1 VIFASSNI
9 LGIAVNDR
17 SITVAQVTG
26 KGDRLSVK
34 KTATFTLPA
43 ELSLDKPQELGAAL
57 GSFIKHHGFSGSEAV
72 IGVPARWLIAVDKEV
87 PPSGR
92 EQMRAL
98 LRLQAERL
106 PLADAGELVFDYVGE
121 HNTSAVSRLLL
132 VAMLKKQLNRLEQ
145 TADAAGLRVAAITPT
160 SLALASVV
168 SGRTGAAAS
177 NTSFLMLAGNS
188 AELVYQRAGTPRL
201 LRHVPVGTVNG
212 HGAPALAALGTEL
225 KRSVTMARG
234 GSAGDSSEMVLW
246 DGMGLED
253 EQVAELSERSG
264 MRVRAGKGLSMLGVQ
279 TPGGRIAGE
288 DGDPDQFAPA
298 LALALVGSNPTLIPF
313 DFTRSRLAP
322 PPVRRFGTKTIW
334 AGIAGALL
342 VIALATLFVGN
353 RILQNTLD
361 KITTERSSIASEV
374 SSAKELQAKVDFT
387 NSYFDNRTPMLEC
400 LRDISLT
407 LKDEDPFWATNVTLK
422 EVNDVKVPINTI
434 DGTMEGKGSNMSA
447 AFDFAK
453 RLLDNPRFTNVKG
466 PQISPG
472 SGRQGGQATF
482 TITFRYE
489 YK

>member
-34 KTATFTLPA
+34 KSATFTLPA

-57 GSFIKHHGFSGSEAV
+57 GSFIKQQGFAGSEAV

-121 HNTSAVSRLLL
+121 HNSAAVSRLLL

-145 TADAAGLRVAAITPT
+145 TAESAGLKVAAVTPT

-168 SGRTGAAAS
+168 SGRTGAAAN

-212 HGAPALAALGTEL
+212 HGTPALGPLGTEL
-225 KRSVTMARG
+225 KRTMTMASG
-234 GSAGDSSEMVLW
+234 GSDSSEMVLW

-253 EQVAELSERSG
+253 EQLAELSERSG
-264 MRVRAGKGLSMLGVQ
+264 MRVRPGKGLSMLGVQ
-279 TPGGRIAGE
+279 TPTQRIAGE
-288 DGDPDQFAPA
+288 NGDPDQFAPA
-298 LALALVGSNPTLIPF
+298 LALALVGANPTLIPF

-322 PPVRRFGTKTIW
+322 PPVRRFGTKSIW
-334 AGIAGALL
+334 AGIVGALL
-342 VIALATLFVGN
+342 LIGLATLLVGN
-353 RILQNTLD
+353 KILQNNLD
-361 KITTERSSIASEV
+361 KINADRASIANDV
-374 SSAKELQAKVDFT
+374 AAAKELQTKVDFT

-400 LRDISLT
+400 LRDVSMT
-407 LKDEDPFWATNVTLK
+407 LRDEDPFWATNLTLK
-422 EVNDVKVPINTI
+422 EVNDPKLPINTI

-453 RLLDNPRFTNVKG
+453 RLNETPRFTNVKG

-482 TITFRYE
+482 TITFRYQ